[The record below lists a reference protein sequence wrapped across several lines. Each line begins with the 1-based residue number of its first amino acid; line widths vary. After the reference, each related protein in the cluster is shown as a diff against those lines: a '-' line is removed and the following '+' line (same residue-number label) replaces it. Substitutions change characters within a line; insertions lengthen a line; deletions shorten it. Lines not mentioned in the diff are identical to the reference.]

1 MRKSDKRNKPQLDKI
16 GTNKIGRI
24 RQPKE
29 ELNEAK
35 NTLEVAKSIPRKVFL
50 HQKDLLITKDIKI
63 TNK

>member
-24 RQPKE
+24 RQSKE

-35 NTLEVAKSIPRKVFL
+35 SILEIAKQIPRKVFFAP
-50 HQKDLLITKDIKI
+50 KGFTYKKGY
-63 TNK
+63 